1 MEIKTTQRIGRLG
14 HPVHEVYNQ
23 TGDKIYEAHDEL
35 PCEFWSPHLL
45 ETIESHCQLNA
56 SDVEKIS
63 SILRQ
68 SWLIWGNIDDEN
80 RIYNPEKFQHF
91 IHTFQQQEPED
102 RSLIIQEIVA
112 LLGKGVNRYGEK
124 MRAMNDLL
132 NEKWDELILFQGR
145 GKPNAESLKKGK
157 KHLENALASFCENKG
172 LSNTTE
178 TGQRAIQEIFQA
190 ALKEEHMI
198 VFTQI

>member
-1 MEIKTTQRIGRLG
+1 MEIRSTQRMGRLG
-14 HPVHEVYNQ
+14 HPVHEIYNQ
-23 TGDKIYEAHDEL
+23 AGEKIYEAHDEL
-35 PCEFWSPHLL
+35 PCEFWSPLLL
-45 ETIESHCQLNA
+45 ETLEKHCQLNVG
-56 SDVEKIS
+56 DVEQVS

-80 RIYNPEKFQHF
+80 RIYNPEKFQYF
-91 IHTFQQQEPED
+91 IHTFLQQEPED
-102 RSLIIQEIVA
+102 RYLIIQEIVS

-157 KHLENALASFCENKG
+157 EHLESELKSFCENKG
-172 LSNTTE
+172 ITE
-178 TGQRAIQEIFQA
+178 NAEHGLLAYQEILQA
-190 ALKEEHMI
+190 ALKEEHMM